1 MDVGELH
8 KVVVIFRGYE
18 SEVVLPAADCLV
30 EAGFAAFEV
39 TADSPDH
46 ITTLSK
52 LTRAY
57 SSDVKV
63 GLGTARGASQIEEA
77 ADAGCGFVI
86 SPHCDETLIDAA
98 HKHQMLAIPGA
109 FTPSEIQ
116 RAWDLGADIVK
127 LFPVAPLGAAYVR
140 QLRAPLREI
149 PLMATG
155 GTVAEVAKE
164 CVAAGCEY
172 IGVGANLIDAG
183 ALDAR
188 DWRRFAQSADLYL
201 SRVVGQR

>member
-1 MDVGELH
+1 MEVSELY
-8 KVVVIFRGYE
+8 KVVVIFRGYD
-18 SEVVLPAADCLV
+18 SEVVRPAVDCLM

-39 TADSPDH
+39 TADSPGH
-46 ITTLSK
+46 MTTLSK
-52 LTRAY
+52 LTQVH
-57 SSDVKV
+57 SSDVAL
-63 GLGTARGASQIEEA
+63 GLGTVRRTDQIEEA

-86 SPHCDETLIDAA
+86 SPHCDPTLIDTA
-98 HKHQMLAIPGA
+98 HKHDMLAIPGA

-116 RAWDLGADIVK
+116 HAWSLGADVVK

-172 IGVGANLIDAG
+172 IGVGANLIDG
-183 ALDAR
+183 DALEAR
-188 DWRRFAQSADLYL
+188 DWKRFTRSAALYL
-201 SRVVGQR
+201 SKVTAQ